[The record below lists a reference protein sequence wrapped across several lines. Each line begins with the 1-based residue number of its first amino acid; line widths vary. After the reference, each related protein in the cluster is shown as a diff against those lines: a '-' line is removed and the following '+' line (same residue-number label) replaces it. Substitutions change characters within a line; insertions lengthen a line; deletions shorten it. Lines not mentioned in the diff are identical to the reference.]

1 MKIYPLER
9 DSAVPLYV
17 QLYDIIKKN
26 IADGHLPAGSP
37 IPSEL
42 QLMKAYDV
50 SRITVRNALLR
61 LEYSG
66 EIFKVHG
73 RGSFVSQKKI
83 VDIPSPSLSW
93 RRLMEAQG
101 YNISFTLIEFCE
113 VWPSE
118 GVQRELRLRKGQK
131 VTKLKRLKKIGQ
143 EVIGLDVLFLPLEI
157 GASLE
162 RMNLTDFSLVEFLN
176 ASPATKINRIEAQI
190 RAAPIEDGDS
200 EVMGVDTSSTVLIR
214 GFVAYNAMDQPVL
227 SGKIMY
233 LSQYAVIKATVSVAS
248 TSLGNSLVDIPGGPM
263 EDYPEAECVPNIARD
278 GELKRQEAGKSK
290 MDKPQQPDIH
300 TS

>member
-1 MKIYPLER
+1 MKNYPLER

-17 QLYDIIKKN
+17 QLSDIIKKN
-26 IADGHLPAGSP
+26 IVEGHFPPGSP

-73 RGSFVSQKKI
+73 RGSFVSKKKI
-83 VDIPSPSLSW
+83 VDIPSPSFSW
-93 RRLMEAQG
+93 RRLMEEQG

-118 GVQRELRLRKGQK
+118 GVQRELRLRKGQS
-131 VTKLKRLKKIGQ
+131 VTKLKRVKKVEQ
-143 EVIGLDVLFLPLEI
+143 EVIGLDVLFMPLEI
-157 GASLE
+157 GTSLE
-162 RMNLTDFSLVEFLN
+162 KMNLSDFSLVEFLN
-176 ASPATKINRIEAQI
+176 GSSGTKINRIEAQI
-190 RAAPIEDGDS
+190 RAAPIEDGDA
-200 EVMGVDTSSTVLIR
+200 EVMGVDPSSTVLIR
-214 GFVAYNAMDQPVL
+214 GFVAFNAIDEPVL

-233 LSQYAVIKATVSVAS
+233 LSQYAVIKATVSVES
-248 TSLGNSLVDIPGGPM
+248 TSLGNSLVDAPGGPV
-263 EDYPEAECVPNIARD
+263 DDHLEAECVPNLAPGSIQ
-278 GELKRQEAGKSK
+278 EEQEAGRSK
-290 MDKPQQPDIH
+290 NA
-300 TS
+300 